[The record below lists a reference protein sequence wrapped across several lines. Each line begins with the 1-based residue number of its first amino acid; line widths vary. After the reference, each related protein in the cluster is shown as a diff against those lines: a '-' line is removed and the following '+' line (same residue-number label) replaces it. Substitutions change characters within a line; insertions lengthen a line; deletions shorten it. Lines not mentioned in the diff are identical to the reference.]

1 MSNIDR
7 TIAPI
12 RPALTHLRQTD
23 AHFQWQQWVAN
34 NKTILIAT
42 AGVLAIVSIA
52 LLLASRYQA
61 ALPAGIDSS
70 QASGQSVTTPEPSSN
85 VLAPFAQ
92 LTQEQAQQ
100 TAQDQLA
107 RFVELQMQLEQ
118 LFTNTEWAAE
128 SLTQAKETALLG
140 DNYFQNENYRDAF
153 SQYQSAA
160 DELLATIERG
170 KTAVA
175 LAIQQTTISID
186 QLDPVA
192 SQQALSQA
200 RAFFPRDGQVDQLQ
214 ERINKLPEVSGLLR
228 EAVNYELAERYSDA
242 LIIYERVTN
251 VDSATKVLADRVA
264 AAKLGLKKQRVRRLL
279 GNGFRALEQSQFTSA
294 RSAFTAVLTE
304 EPNNAA
310 ALGGIEQIGQ
320 LYDVAVIRKAES
332 DAATAM
338 AAGDW
343 NEAVSAY
350 ERILELDP
358 TIQIGI
364 TGRAAAIE
372 HQRISNLIGAI
383 QAQPERLSNSKLF
396 NDAERAV
403 AEAKALPYQTR
414 AFIQTIEQVST
425 LLSQYRNPVSV
436 TLISDN
442 AIEISLSNVGNL
454 GQLSERTLT
463 LRPGTYTLRGSKD
476 GCRDIYTEITVLP
489 GIAPIEVFCAE
500 VLP

>member
-1 MSNIDR
+1 MD
-7 TIAPI
+7 
-12 RPALTHLRQTD
+12 PA
-23 AHFQWQQWVAN
+23 
-34 NKTILIAT
+34 
-42 AGVLAIVSIA
+42 
-52 LLLASRYQA
+52 
-61 ALPAGIDSS
+61 
-70 QASGQSVTTPEPSSN
+70 
-85 VLAPFAQ
+85 
-92 LTQEQAQQ
+92 
-100 TAQDQLA
+100 
-107 RFVELQMQLEQ
+107 
-118 LFTNTEWAAE
+118 
-128 SLTQAKETALLG
+128 
-140 DNYFQNENYRDAF
+140 
-153 SQYQSAA
+153 
-160 DELLATIERG
+160 
-170 KTAVA
+170 
-175 LAIQQTTISID
+175 
-186 QLDPVA
+186 A

-200 RAFFPRDGQVDQLQ
+200 RAFFPRDEQVDQLQ
-214 ERINKLPEVSGLLR
+214 ERINRLPEVSGLLR

-242 LIIYERVTN
+242 LIIYEQVTN
-251 VDSATKVLADRVA
+251 VDSATKVLAERVA

-489 GIAPIEVFCAE
+489 GIAPIEVSAPTIYRIRELGWQGQREEEYLDIATNDNEASVKLAFSHRSGLWDPWSLLAHLDVE
-500 VLP
+500 PNYPAVRRLAQKPHRPADPEFLGS